1 MTKKILLSLVLSLFV
16 ATGFATD
23 ASYDVIPLPQS
34 IVMVKGKSFILNSN
48 TTIFCSSKDDLM
60 QKNAYFLSC
69 YIADLTGLKLKV
81 SDIKPKKGNYIELL
95 LNNKNIKGEEAY
107 TININNKN
115 IKISGFTSAGV
126 FYGVQTLRKSLPI
139 CNAINNPIVLPAA
152 EIKDAPRFKY
162 RGMMLDCSRHFFSID
177 FIKKF
182 IDLIALHN
190 MNTFHWHLNDDQGWR
205 IEIKKYPKLVE
216 IGSVRTGTVM
226 GRNSDVDD
234 SVKYGGYYTQE
245 QCREIVEYARQRHI
259 TVIPEIDMPGH
270 MKAVLASYPNL
281 GCTGGPYKV
290 GHNWGVYYDVLCIG
304 NEDTFKF
311 VEGVLD
317 EIIDIFPSRY
327 IHIGG
332 DETPTKRWSECSK
345 CEKIMQKEGLPIN
358 KLQAYFTNRIEKYL
372 NSKGRSIIGWDEI
385 LDGDINKS
393 ATIMSWRGIE
403 PGEKGAKMGH
413 DVIMSPTSHCYF
425 DYAQTKE
432 QYSEPLTQVHSLDVE
447 QVYSLDPAPKT
458 MSEES
463 KKHILGVQA
472 NLWTEYISNPNLAT
486 YMLLPRMAALS
497 EVQWTSPAQ
506 KDFKQFKIRA
516 TRLSKLYDKYGY
528 IYALHLWQE
537 RYKHN
542 RENW

>member
-60 QKNAYFLSC
+60 QKNACFLSC

-95 LNNKNIKGEEAY
+95 LNNKNIKGKEAY

-126 FYGVQTLRKSLPI
+126 FYGIQTLRKSLPI
-139 CNAINNPIVLPAA
+139 CNATNNPIVLPAA

-205 IEIKKYPKLVE
+205 IEIKKYPKLIE

-234 SVKYGGYYTQE
+234 SIKYGGYYTQD

-413 DVIMSPTSHCYF
+413 DVIMSPTSYCYF

-432 QYSEPLTQVHSLDVE
+432 QYSEPLTQVHALDVE

>member
-60 QKNAYFLSC
+60 QKNACFLSC

-126 FYGVQTLRKSLPI
+126 FYGIQTLRKSLPI

-311 VEGVLD
+311 VEGVFD

-332 DETPTKRWSECSK
+332 DETPTKRWNECSK
-345 CEKIMQKEGLPIN
+345 CKKIMQKEGLAIN

-413 DVIMSPTSHCYF
+413 DVIMSPTSYCYF

-432 QYSEPLTQVHSLDVE
+432 QYSEPLTQVHALDVE

-497 EVQWTSPAQ
+497 EVQWTSPEQ

>member
-126 FYGVQTLRKSLPI
+126 FYGIQTLRKSLPI
-139 CNAINNPIVLPAA
+139 CNATNNPIVLPAA

-234 SVKYGGYYTQE
+234 SIKYGGYYTQE

-432 QYSEPLTQVHSLDVE
+432 QYSEPLTQVHALDVE

-497 EVQWTSPAQ
+497 EVQWTRPAQ

>member
-34 IVMVKGKSFILNSN
+34 IVMVNGKSFILNSN

-95 LNNKNIKGEEAY
+95 LNNKNIKGKEAY

-234 SVKYGGYYTQE
+234 SIKYGGYYTQE

-413 DVIMSPTSHCYF
+413 DVIMSPTSYCYF

-432 QYSEPLTQVHSLDVE
+432 QYSEPLTQVHALDVE

-497 EVQWTSPAQ
+497 EVQWTRPAQ

>member
-1 MTKKILLSLVLSLFV
+1 MTKKILLSLILSLFV

-60 QKNAYFLSC
+60 QKNACFLSC

-234 SVKYGGYYTQE
+234 SIKYGGYYTQE

-413 DVIMSPTSHCYF
+413 DVIMSPTSYCYF

-432 QYSEPLTQVHSLDVE
+432 QYSEPLTQVHALDVE

>member
-34 IVMVKGKSFILNSN
+34 IVMVKGKAFILNSN

-60 QKNAYFLSC
+60 QKNACFLSC

-126 FYGVQTLRKSLPI
+126 FYGIQTLRKSLPI
-139 CNAINNPIVLPAA
+139 CNATNNPIVLPAA

-226 GRNSDVDD
+226 GRNSD
-234 SVKYGGYYTQE
+234 
-245 QCREIVEYARQRHI
+245 R
-259 TVIPEIDMPGH
+259 
-270 MKAVLASYPNL
+270 
-281 GCTGGPYKV
+281 
-290 GHNWGVYYDVLCIG
+290 
-304 NEDTFKF
+304 
-311 VEGVLD
+311 
-317 EIIDIFPSRY
+317 
-327 IHIGG
+327 
-332 DETPTKRWSECSK
+332 
-345 CEKIMQKEGLPIN
+345 
-358 KLQAYFTNRIEKYL
+358 
-372 NSKGRSIIGWDEI
+372 
-385 LDGDINKS
+385 
-393 ATIMSWRGIE
+393 
-403 PGEKGAKMGH
+403 
-413 DVIMSPTSHCYF
+413 
-425 DYAQTKE
+425 
-432 QYSEPLTQVHSLDVE
+432 
-447 QVYSLDPAPKT
+447 
-458 MSEES
+458 
-463 KKHILGVQA
+463 
-472 NLWTEYISNPNLAT
+472 
-486 YMLLPRMAALS
+486 
-497 EVQWTSPAQ
+497 
-506 KDFKQFKIRA
+506 
-516 TRLSKLYDKYGY
+516 
-528 IYALHLWQE
+528 
-537 RYKHN
+537 
-542 RENW
+542 

>member
-234 SVKYGGYYTQE
+234 SIKYGGYYTQE

-270 MKAVLASYPNL
+270 MKAALASYPNL

-317 EIIDIFPSRY
+317 EVIDIFPSRY

-497 EVQWTSPAQ
+497 EVQWTSPEQ

>member
-1 MTKKILLSLVLSLFV
+1 MTKKILLSLILSLFV

-34 IVMVKGKSFILNSN
+34 IVMVKGKAFILNSN

-60 QKNAYFLSC
+60 QKNACFLSC

-126 FYGVQTLRKSLPI
+126 FYGIQTLRKSLPI

-234 SVKYGGYYTQE
+234 SIKYGGYYTQD

-432 QYSEPLTQVHSLDVE
+432 QYSEPLTQVHALDVE

-497 EVQWTSPAQ
+497 EVQWTRPAQ

>member
-1 MTKKILLSLVLSLFV
+1 MTKKILLSLILSLFV

-34 IVMVKGKSFILNSN
+34 IVMVKGKAFILNSN

-60 QKNAYFLSC
+60 QKNACFLSC

-95 LNNKNIKGEEAY
+95 LNNKNIKGKEAY

-115 IKISGFTSAGV
+115 IKISGLTSTGV

-234 SVKYGGYYTQE
+234 SIKYGGYYTQD

-345 CEKIMQKEGLPIN
+345 CEKIMQKEGLAIN

>member
-34 IVMVKGKSFILNSN
+34 IVMVKGKAFILNSN

-60 QKNAYFLSC
+60 QKNACFLSC

-95 LNNKNIKGEEAY
+95 LNNKNIKGKEAY

-205 IEIKKYPKLVE
+205 IEIKKYPKLIE

-234 SVKYGGYYTQE
+234 SVKYGGYYTQD

-413 DVIMSPTSHCYF
+413 DVIMSPTSYCYF

-432 QYSEPLTQVHSLDVE
+432 QYSEPLTQVHALDVE

>member
-95 LNNKNIKGEEAY
+95 LNNKNIKGKEAY

-115 IKISGFTSAGV
+115 IKISGLTSTGV

-234 SVKYGGYYTQE
+234 SIKYGGYYTQE

-413 DVIMSPTSHCYF
+413 DVIMSPTSYCYF

-432 QYSEPLTQVHSLDVE
+432 QYSEPLTQVHALDVE

>member
-95 LNNKNIKGEEAY
+95 LNNKNIKGKEAY

-234 SVKYGGYYTQE
+234 SIKYGGYYTQE

-497 EVQWTSPAQ
+497 EVQWTRPAQ

>member
-34 IVMVKGKSFILNSN
+34 IVMVKGKAFILNSN

-60 QKNAYFLSC
+60 QKNACFLSC

-126 FYGVQTLRKSLPI
+126 FYGIQTLRKSLPI
-139 CNAINNPIVLPAA
+139 CNATNNPIVLPAA

-234 SVKYGGYYTQE
+234 SIKYGGYYTQE

-332 DETPTKRWSECSK
+332 DETPTKRWNECSK
-345 CEKIMQKEGLPIN
+345 CKKIMQKEGLAIN

-413 DVIMSPTSHCYF
+413 DVIMSPTSYCYF

-432 QYSEPLTQVHSLDVE
+432 QYSEPLTQVHALDVE

>member
-60 QKNAYFLSC
+60 QKNACFLSC

-95 LNNKNIKGEEAY
+95 LNNKNIKGKEAY

-126 FYGVQTLRKSLPI
+126 FYGIQTLRKSLPI

-234 SVKYGGYYTQE
+234 SIKYGGYYTQE

>member
-139 CNAINNPIVLPAA
+139 CNATNNPIVLPAA

-234 SVKYGGYYTQE
+234 SIKYGGYYTQE

-497 EVQWTSPAQ
+497 EVQWTRPAQ

>member
-126 FYGVQTLRKSLPI
+126 FYGIQTLRKSLPI
-139 CNAINNPIVLPAA
+139 CNATNNPIVLPAT

-234 SVKYGGYYTQE
+234 SIKYGGYYTQE

-432 QYSEPLTQVHSLDVE
+432 QYSEPLTQVHALDVE

-497 EVQWTSPAQ
+497 EVQWTRPAQ

>member
-60 QKNAYFLSC
+60 QKNACFLSC

-126 FYGVQTLRKSLPI
+126 FYGIQTLRKSLPI
-139 CNAINNPIVLPAA
+139 CNATNNPIVLPAA

-234 SVKYGGYYTQE
+234 SIKYGGYYTQE

>member
-34 IVMVKGKSFILNSN
+34 IVMVKGKAFILNSN

-60 QKNAYFLSC
+60 QKNACFLSC

-126 FYGVQTLRKSLPI
+126 FYGIQTLRKSLPI

-270 MKAVLASYPNL
+270 MKAALASYPNL

-432 QYSEPLTQVHSLDVE
+432 QYSEPLTQVHALDVE

-497 EVQWTSPAQ
+497 EVQWTRPAQ

>member
-23 ASYDVIPLPQS
+23 VSYDVIPLPQS
-34 IVMVKGKSFILNSN
+34 IVMVKGKAFILNSN

-60 QKNAYFLSC
+60 QKNACFLSC

-115 IKISGFTSAGV
+115 IKISGLTSTGV

-139 CNAINNPIVLPAA
+139 CNAINNPIALPAA

-205 IEIKKYPKLVE
+205 IEIKKYPKLIE

-234 SVKYGGYYTQE
+234 SIKYGGYYTQE

-432 QYSEPLTQVHSLDVE
+432 QYSEPLTQVHALDVE

>member
-34 IVMVKGKSFILNSN
+34 IVMVKGKAFILNSN

-60 QKNAYFLSC
+60 QKNACFLSC

-115 IKISGFTSAGV
+115 IKISGLTSTGV

-139 CNAINNPIVLPAA
+139 CNATNNPIVLPAT

-234 SVKYGGYYTQE
+234 SIKYGGYYTQE

-317 EIIDIFPSRY
+317 EVIDIFPSKY

-332 DETPTKRWSECSK
+332 DETPTKRWNECSK
-345 CEKIMQKEGLPIN
+345 CKKIMQKEGLAIN

-413 DVIMSPTSHCYF
+413 DVIMSPTSYCYF

-432 QYSEPLTQVHSLDVE
+432 QYSEPLTQVHALDVE

>member
-60 QKNAYFLSC
+60 QKNACFLSC

-115 IKISGFTSAGV
+115 IKISGLTSTGV

-205 IEIKKYPKLVE
+205 IEIKKYPKLIE

-234 SVKYGGYYTQE
+234 SVKYGGYYTQD

-413 DVIMSPTSHCYF
+413 DVIMSPTSYCYF

-432 QYSEPLTQVHSLDVE
+432 QYSEPLTQVHALDVE

>member
-34 IVMVKGKSFILNSN
+34 IVMVKGKAFILNSN

-60 QKNAYFLSC
+60 QKNACFLSC

-95 LNNKNIKGEEAY
+95 LNNKNIKGKEAY

-234 SVKYGGYYTQE
+234 SIKYGGYYTQE

>member
-1 MTKKILLSLVLSLFV
+1 MTKKILLSLILSLFV

-34 IVMVKGKSFILNSN
+34 IVMVKGKAFILNSN

-60 QKNAYFLSC
+60 QKNACFLSC

-95 LNNKNIKGEEAY
+95 LNNKNIKGKEAY

-126 FYGVQTLRKSLPI
+126 FYGIQTLRKSLPI

-234 SVKYGGYYTQE
+234 SIKYGGYYTQE

>member
-126 FYGVQTLRKSLPI
+126 FYGIQTLRKSLPI
-139 CNAINNPIVLPAA
+139 CNATNNPIVLPAA

-234 SVKYGGYYTQE
+234 SIKYGGYYTQE

-413 DVIMSPTSHCYF
+413 DVIMSPTSYCYF

>member
-60 QKNAYFLSC
+60 QKNACFLSC

-95 LNNKNIKGEEAY
+95 LNNKNIKGKEAY

-115 IKISGFTSAGV
+115 IKISGFTSTGV

-234 SVKYGGYYTQE
+234 SIKYGGYYTQE

-432 QYSEPLTQVHSLDVE
+432 QYSEPLTQVHALDVE

-497 EVQWTSPAQ
+497 EVQWTSPEQ

>member
-60 QKNAYFLSC
+60 QKNACFLSC

-95 LNNKNIKGEEAY
+95 LNNKNIKGKEAY

-115 IKISGFTSAGV
+115 IKISGFTSTGV

-205 IEIKKYPKLVE
+205 IEIKKYPKLIE

-432 QYSEPLTQVHSLDVE
+432 QYSEPLTQVHALDVE

>member
-1 MTKKILLSLVLSLFV
+1 MTKKILLSLILSLFV

-34 IVMVKGKSFILNSN
+34 IVMVKGKAFILNSN

-60 QKNAYFLSC
+60 QKNACFLSC
-69 YIADLTGLKLKV
+69 YIADLTGLKLKI

-95 LNNKNIKGEEAY
+95 LNNKNIKGKEAY

-115 IKISGFTSAGV
+115 IKISGLTSTGV

-139 CNAINNPIVLPAA
+139 CNATNNPIILPAA

-234 SVKYGGYYTQE
+234 SIKYGGYYTQE

-270 MKAVLASYPNL
+270 MKAALASYPNL

-317 EIIDIFPSRY
+317 EVIDIFPSKY

-413 DVIMSPTSHCYF
+413 DVIMSPTSYCYF

-432 QYSEPLTQVHSLDVE
+432 QYSEPLTQVHALDVE

>member
-60 QKNAYFLSC
+60 QKNACFLSC

-95 LNNKNIKGEEAY
+95 LNNKNIKGKEAY

-115 IKISGFTSAGV
+115 IKISGFTSTGV

-205 IEIKKYPKLVE
+205 IEIKKYPKLIE

-234 SVKYGGYYTQE
+234 SVKYGGYYTQD

-486 YMLLPRMAALS
+486 YMLLPRMTALS

>member
-34 IVMVKGKSFILNSN
+34 IVMVKGKAFILNSN

-60 QKNAYFLSC
+60 QKNACFLSC

-95 LNNKNIKGEEAY
+95 LNNKNIKGKEAY

-115 IKISGFTSAGV
+115 IKISGFTSTGV

-205 IEIKKYPKLVE
+205 IEIKKYPKLIE

>member
-34 IVMVKGKSFILNSN
+34 IVMVKGKAFILNSN

-60 QKNAYFLSC
+60 QKNACFLSC

-126 FYGVQTLRKSLPI
+126 FYGIQTLRKSLPI
-139 CNAINNPIVLPAA
+139 CNATNNPIVLPAA

-332 DETPTKRWSECSK
+332 DETPTKRWNECSK
-345 CEKIMQKEGLPIN
+345 CKKIMQKEGLAIN

-413 DVIMSPTSHCYF
+413 DVIMSPTSYCYF

-432 QYSEPLTQVHSLDVE
+432 QYSEPLTQVHALDVE

>member
-23 ASYDVIPLPQS
+23 VSYDVIPLPQS

-60 QKNAYFLSC
+60 QKNACFLSC

-95 LNNKNIKGEEAY
+95 LNNKNIKGKEAY

-126 FYGVQTLRKSLPI
+126 FYGIQTLRKSLPI
-139 CNAINNPIVLPAA
+139 CNATNNPIVLPAA

-234 SVKYGGYYTQE
+234 SIKYGGYYTQE

-413 DVIMSPTSHCYF
+413 DVIMSPTSYCYF

-432 QYSEPLTQVHSLDVE
+432 QYSEPLTQVHALDVE

>member
-23 ASYDVIPLPQS
+23 VSYDVIPLPQS
-34 IVMVKGKSFILNSN
+34 IVMVKGKAFILNSN

-60 QKNAYFLSC
+60 QKNACFLSC

-126 FYGVQTLRKSLPI
+126 FYGIQTLRKSLPI
-139 CNAINNPIVLPAA
+139 CNATNNPIVLPAT

-234 SVKYGGYYTQE
+234 SIKYGGYYTQE

>member
-34 IVMVKGKSFILNSN
+34 IVMVKGKAFILNSN

-60 QKNAYFLSC
+60 QKNACFLSC

-126 FYGVQTLRKSLPI
+126 FYGIQTLRKSLPI
-139 CNAINNPIVLPAA
+139 CNATNNPIVLPAA

-234 SVKYGGYYTQE
+234 SIKYGGYYTQE

-432 QYSEPLTQVHSLDVE
+432 QYSEPLTQVHALDVE

>member
-34 IVMVKGKSFILNSN
+34 IVMVKGKAFILNSN

-60 QKNAYFLSC
+60 QKNACFLSC

-126 FYGVQTLRKSLPI
+126 FYGIQTLRKSLPI
-139 CNAINNPIVLPAA
+139 CNATNNPIVLPAA

-234 SVKYGGYYTQE
+234 SIKYGGYYTQE

-332 DETPTKRWSECSK
+332 DETPTKRWNECSK
-345 CEKIMQKEGLPIN
+345 CKKIMQKEGLAIN

-413 DVIMSPTSHCYF
+413 DVIMSPTSYCYF

-432 QYSEPLTQVHSLDVE
+432 QYSEPLTQVHALDVE

-497 EVQWTSPAQ
+497 EVQWTSPEQ

>member
-126 FYGVQTLRKSLPI
+126 FYGIQTLRKSLPI
-139 CNAINNPIVLPAA
+139 CNATNNPIVLPAA

-234 SVKYGGYYTQE
+234 SIKYGGYYTQE

-413 DVIMSPTSHCYF
+413 DVIMSPTSYCYF

-432 QYSEPLTQVHSLDVE
+432 QYSEPLTQVHALDVE

>member
-60 QKNAYFLSC
+60 QKNACFLSC

-95 LNNKNIKGEEAY
+95 LNNKNIKGKEAY

-234 SVKYGGYYTQE
+234 SIKYGGYYTQE

-432 QYSEPLTQVHSLDVE
+432 QYSEPLTQVHALDVE

>member
-34 IVMVKGKSFILNSN
+34 IVMVKGKAFILNSN

-60 QKNAYFLSC
+60 QKNACFLSC

-95 LNNKNIKGEEAY
+95 LNNKNIKGKEAY

-234 SVKYGGYYTQE
+234 SIKYGGYYTQE

-270 MKAVLASYPNL
+270 MKAALASYPNL

-317 EIIDIFPSRY
+317 EVIDIFPSRY

>member
-16 ATGFATD
+16 ATGFSTD

-60 QKNAYFLSC
+60 QKNACFLSC

-126 FYGVQTLRKSLPI
+126 FYGIQTLRKSLPI
-139 CNAINNPIVLPAA
+139 CNATNNPIVLPAA

-234 SVKYGGYYTQE
+234 SIKYGGYYTQE

-413 DVIMSPTSHCYF
+413 DVIMSPTSYCYF

-432 QYSEPLTQVHSLDVE
+432 QYSEPLTQVHALDVE

>member
-34 IVMVKGKSFILNSN
+34 IVMVKGKAFILNSN

-60 QKNAYFLSC
+60 QKNACFLSC

-115 IKISGFTSAGV
+115 IKISGLTSTGV

-139 CNAINNPIVLPAA
+139 CNAINNPIALPAA

-205 IEIKKYPKLVE
+205 IEIKKYPKLIE

-234 SVKYGGYYTQE
+234 SIKYGGYYTQE

-528 IYALHLWQE
+528 IYGLHLWQE